1 MPKFNNL
8 TVHKVILKPSAG
20 EHSILYNQFIW
31 RTEKRWVGESEIA
44 IADIQE
50 PIWWNRPYISD
61 TFCKQEEDGM
71 YSYNLPLY
79 SGQDSFKTKYNF
91 LLNKHSVP
99 IAIHIKLD
107 DTWTEEDKQLLSVM
121 CHKCVYETLIDL
133 GVSRDDL
140 TTPRNDLLFQGRKFA
155 GDEHAGSGDV
165 YSENM
170 SITLQALPEQEI
182 FQRLKGQYALRRPI
196 TGISE
201 EVPSVTKEA
210 FIERLIERLN
220 LYIEEHFNN

>member
-1 MPKFNNL
+1 MPKLNNL
-8 TVHKVILKPSAG
+8 IIRKVILQPSAG

-44 IADIQE
+44 VADIQE
-50 PIWWNRPYISD
+50 PIWWNRPYTSD
-61 TFCKQEEDGM
+61 IFCKLEDDGM

-79 SGQDSFKTKYNF
+79 LGKDTFKTKYNF
-91 LLNKHSVP
+91 LLNKNSVP

-107 DTWTEEDKQLLSVM
+107 ETWTEEAKQLLSEM
-121 CHKCVYETLIDL
+121 CHKCVYDTLIAL
-133 GVSRDDL
+133 GVSEEDL
-140 TTPRNDLLFQGRKFA
+140 TAPRNDLLFRGKKFA

-170 SITLQALPEQEI
+170 SITLKALPEQEL

-196 TGISE
+196 TGIAE

-210 FIERLIERLN
+210 FIDTLIEKLN
-220 LYIEEHFNN
+220 AYVVEHFS